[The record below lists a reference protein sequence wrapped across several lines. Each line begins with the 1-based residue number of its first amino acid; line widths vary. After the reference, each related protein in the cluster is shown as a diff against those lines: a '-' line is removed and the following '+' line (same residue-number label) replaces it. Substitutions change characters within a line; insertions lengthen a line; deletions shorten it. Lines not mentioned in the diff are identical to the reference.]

1 MWYGWTGTELE
12 IDLSRANI
20 KKNQG
25 NQAMYHNYLGGRGLI
40 TRLFWDRVPPE
51 TEPFSADNLLIFGA
65 GTLVGT
71 AAPGANRT
79 SMVTKS
85 PLTGYLTYSNM
96 GGFWGP
102 ELKFAG
108 YDTVSIFG
116 KSPSPVYIFI
126 NNDKVEIRD
135 AKHLWGKSVVET
147 QRMIRDELKNECVQV
162 MCIGPGGENKVL
174 FASIEHSYG
183 FSFSRTGTGAV
194 MGDKNLKAIAVYGTK
209 DVNIARPE
217 PFYELCQEILNR
229 SGKIVNYI
237 DTVQHDDSH
246 SRRQQ
251 GTYYRNS
258 DLLRKWPEAGRAHM
272 DFLSRR
278 GAVKIGCYN
287 CSQKCFR
294 SVQFSNGEP
303 VYLKCRSPFYFINMA
318 DYQNYD
324 FNLQCNYL
332 TQRYGLDAL
341 SPGNVCAFAIDLYQK
356 GILTKEDTDGLH
368 LEWGKPEIIFS
379 LLEKIGRREGIGD
392 VLANGVFRASQQIG
406 RGAEQFANHV
416 RKLETRGMTMHQVS
430 QAKAYILSDRQDNTR
445 YGGGGPDEAEQPR
458 RAEYDDY
465 TEAVNRTYPP
475 DWEKYLDL
483 PHCNYTLADCLG
495 FCIFWIGFKPF
506 TPIRR
511 LDEVELV
518 EYATGQDLNRTEVE
532 KATRRARALIRSYNA
547 ILGERMRADDLPA
560 KFFKGVGTI
569 PPMSHDGLSK
579 AIERA
584 NTMMGYNVEGVPTR
598 EALEEIGLDD
608 IAQELERR
616 GILPKPALM
625 PVT

>member
-51 TEPFSADNLLIFGA
+51 TEPFSAENLLIFGA

-71 AAPGANRT
+71 AVPGANRT
-79 SMVTKS
+79 TMVTKS

-108 YDTVSIFG
+108 YDTLSVSG
-116 KSPSPVYIFI
+116 KSPSPVYIYV

-135 AKHLWGKSVVET
+135 ARHLWGKSVAET
-147 QRMIRDELKNECVQV
+147 QRMIRAELKNECIQV
-162 MCIGPGGENKVL
+162 MCIGPAGENKVL

-183 FSFSRTGTGAV
+183 FSFSRTGVGAI

-209 DVNIARPE
+209 DINIARPE
-217 PFYELCQEILNR
+217 PFYELCQEILDR
-229 SGKIVNYI
+229 SYDVVKYI
-237 DTVQHDDSH
+237 DDEQHDASH
-246 SRRQQ
+246 GRRQQ
-251 GTYYRNS
+251 GTYYRNT
-258 DLLRKWPEAGRAHM
+258 DLLKKWPEAGRAHM

-294 SVQFSNGEP
+294 SVPFADGEP

-318 DYQNYD
+318 DFQNYD

-332 TQRYGLDAL
+332 IQRYGLDAL
-341 SPGNVCAFAIDLYQK
+341 SPGNICAFAIDLYQK
-356 GILTKEDTDGLH
+356 GILTKEDTDGMH
-368 LEWGKPEIIFS
+368 LEWGKPEIIFA

-392 VLANGVFRASQQIG
+392 VLANGVYQAAQQIG
-406 RGAEQFANHV
+406 RGAEQYANHV
-416 RKLETRGMTMHQVS
+416 RKLETRGMNMHQVNMAS
-430 QAKAYILSDRQDNTR
+430 AYILCDRMDNTR
-445 YGGGGPDEAEQPR
+445 FGGGGFGEAEEVGKDI
-458 RAEYDDY
+458 A
-465 TEAVNRTYPP
+465 EAVHRTYPP
-475 DWEKYLDL
+475 EWKEYLDL
-483 PHCNYTLADCLG
+483 PNAGYCVSDCLG
-495 FCIFWIGFKPF
+495 LCIFWTGFKPF
-506 TPIRR
+506 TPIRKW
-511 LDEVELV
+511 DMPELIS
-518 EYATGQDLNRTEVE
+518 YATGVE
-532 KATRRARALIRSYNA
+532 MSHEDMEKGFRRARALIRAYNT
-547 ILGERMRADDLPA
+547 ILGERMRADDLPG
-560 KFFKGVGTI
+560 KFFNGVGPI
-569 PPMSHDGLSK
+569 PPISRDELSK
-579 AIERA
+579 RVAYGNEL
-584 NTMMGYNVEGVPTR
+584 MGYTAEGIPTR
-598 EALEEIGLDD
+598 ESLEEIGLGD
-608 IAQELERR
+608 IAQELARR
-616 GILPKPALM
+616 GLSPKPSLM